1 MSQPVQTILVL
12 GAYGFFGTRICT
24 ALAKNPRIRLILAG
38 RDQAKA
44 TALAYQLGLNANHAR
59 ALDATRTDLALQLRK
74 LGVNTVIHTAGP
86 FQGQGYAVAR
96 AAIKAGCN
104 YFDLADGRAFVSGI
118 TKLDAEARAAGV
130 SIISGVSSLP
140 ALTSAIV
147 DKYRGEFKRL
157 DSIRI
162 GITSGAFIPGL
173 ATIRSVLGYCG
184 KPFRTLENGAWVDV
198 HGWLDTQQH
207 EFSKSVGVRRISRC
221 DIPDLDLLPQR
232 YPGVKT
238 VSFHAGFASATGHK
252 VVEWLAMLVRDR
264 RLKSAQPFARILFT
278 LGRWMQPLFSDRG
291 AMFVKLEGLHDNGA
305 RYAHTWNIVARE
317 NHGPNI
323 PCAAAIALAN
333 KIAAGGKL
341 PAGAMPCMGLLSVEE
356 LMTPL
361 KEFSIREYPP
371 FGPGGVELGKL
382 ET

>member
-1 MSQPVQTILVL
+1 MAPPTQTVLVL
-12 GAYGFFGTRICT
+12 GAYGFFGSRICA

-38 RDQAKA
+38 RDSTKA
-44 TALAYQLGLNANHAR
+44 TAAAYQLGLNANHAR
-59 ALDATRTDLALQLRK
+59 ALDATTPDLALQLRK
-74 LGVNTVIHTAGP
+74 LGVNTLIHTAGP

-104 YFDLADGRAFVSGI
+104 YFDIADGRAFVGGI
-118 TKLDAEARAAGV
+118 TRLDAEARAAGV
-130 SIISGVSSLP
+130 AIISGVSSLP
-140 ALTSAIV
+140 ALTSAVV

-162 GITSGAFIPGL
+162 GITSGAVIPGL
-173 ATIRSVLGYCG
+173 GTIRSVLGYCG
-184 KPFRTLENGAWVDV
+184 KPFRTLEKGEWIEV

-207 EFSKSVGVRRISRC
+207 DFMKSVGVRRISRC
-221 DIPDLDLLPQR
+221 DVPDLDLLVQR

-238 VSFHAGFASATGHK
+238 VSFHAGFASSTAHQVIEG
-252 VVEWLAMLVRDR
+252 LAKLVKAR
-264 RLKSAQPFARILFT
+264 RLKTALPFARILYT
-278 LGRWMQPLFSDRG
+278 LGRWMQPVFSDRG

-305 RYAHTWNIVARE
+305 RYAHTWSIVARE

-333 KIAAGGKL
+333 KIAAGGTV

-356 LMTPL
+356 LMMPL
-361 KEFSIREYPP
+361 KGMSIREFPP

>member
-1 MSQPVQTILVL
+1 MATPTQTVLVL
-12 GAYGFFGTRICT
+12 GAYGFFGSRICA

-38 RDQAKA
+38 RDHTKA
-44 TALAYQLGLNANHAR
+44 TAAAYQIGLNANHAR
-59 ALDATRTDLALQLRK
+59 ALDATHPELALQLRK

-104 YFDLADGRAFVSGI
+104 YLDLADGRAFVGGI
-118 TKLDAEARAAGV
+118 TRLDAEARAAGV
-130 SIISGVSSLP
+130 SIVSGVSTLP
-140 ALTSAIV
+140 AITSAVV

-157 DSIRI
+157 DIIRI
-162 GITSGAFIPGL
+162 GITSGGVIPGL
-173 ATIRSVLGYCG
+173 ATIRAILGYCG
-184 KPFRTLENGAWVDV
+184 KPFRTLENGTWVDV
-198 HGWLDTQQH
+198 HGWLDTQEH
-207 EFSKSVGVRRISRC
+207 EFSKSVGVRRIGRC
-221 DIPDLDLLPQR
+221 DVPDLDLLPQR
-232 YPGVKT
+232 YPGVRT
-238 VSFHAGFASATGHK
+238 VSFHAGFASTTAHK
-252 VVEWLAMLVRDR
+252 VVEGLARLVKDQ
-264 RLKSAQPFARILFT
+264 RLKSALPFARVLYT
-278 LGRWMQPLFSDRG
+278 LGRWLQPVFSDRG

-305 RYAHTWNIVARE
+305 RYSHTWNIVARE
-317 NHGPNI
+317 NHGPNV

-333 KIAAGGKL
+333 KIAAGGKI

-361 KEFSIREYPP
+361 KGFSIREYPP